1 MEKNMAWLVYL
12 KWNGKVTAQ
21 KWENLPDSVWERPMY
36 EVLDKYEL
44 KELDMHA
51 RLDWL
56 MEKYPYRGE

>member
-1 MEKNMAWLVYL
+1 MAWLVYL

-21 KWENLPDSVWERPMY
+21 KWEELPDSVLERPRY

>member
-1 MEKNMAWLVYL
+1 MPFLVYL

-21 KWENLPDSVWERPMY
+21 RWERLPESVSERPMY
-36 EVLDKYEL
+36 EVLEKYEL

-56 MEKYPYRGE
+56 MEKYPYKGE